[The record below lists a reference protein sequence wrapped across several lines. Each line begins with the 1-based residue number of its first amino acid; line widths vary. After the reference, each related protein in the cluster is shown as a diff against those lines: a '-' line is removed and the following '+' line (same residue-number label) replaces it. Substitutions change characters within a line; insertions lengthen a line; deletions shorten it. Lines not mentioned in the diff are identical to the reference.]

1 MYSTYHG
8 VLRKLKEDMY
18 DESTIESKVYST
30 DPDVVA
36 WINSVT
42 QNTTDFTEIQLT
54 TTHRDVRL
62 ASDCYGAYRIMSEML
77 EGVGYDTQ
85 SLAKVRYEEARQIIS
100 MWCANNGIIPA
111 FDIVPPDGGI
121 VGKEVVEYA
130 YAVGSNEACI
140 G

>member
-1 MYSTYHG
+1 MYINIAG

-18 DESTIESKVYST
+18 PSDEISSIIVATS
-30 DPDVVA
+30 PDVIA

-42 QNTTDFTEIQLT
+42 QNTTDFTETELT

-62 ASDCYGAYRIMSEML
+62 ASDCYCAYRIMSEEL

-85 SLAKVRYEEARQIIS
+85 SLAKIRYEEARSIIS
-100 MWCANNGIIPA
+100 MWCASNGIIPA
-111 FDIVPPDGGI
+111 FDIVPADGGVI
-121 VGKEVVEYA
+121 GREVIDYA
-130 YAVGSNEACI
+130 YAVASDSECI